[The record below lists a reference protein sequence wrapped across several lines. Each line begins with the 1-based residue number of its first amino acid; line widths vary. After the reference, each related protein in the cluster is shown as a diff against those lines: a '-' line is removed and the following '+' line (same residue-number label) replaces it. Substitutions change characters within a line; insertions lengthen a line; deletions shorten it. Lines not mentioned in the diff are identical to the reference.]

1 MAISSVPP
9 PGGHAIGQ
17 QSLISLA
24 QRKNGIGHGHVTSG
38 INVQNSNSSQNAAP
52 AAGNSTNTVGTN
64 TIGSKLNKL
73 V

>member
-17 QSLISLA
+17 ESLVTLA
-24 QRKNGIGHGHVTSG
+24 QRKNGIGHGSVISD
-38 INVQNSNSSQNAAP
+38 INTQGSKPSQASAP
-52 AAGNSTNTVGTN
+52 AAGNTANKVG
-64 TIGSKLNKL
+64 GKVDKL